1 MKIFSGMKLLQC
13 RAGMRWSRMRL
24 CREIEDM
31 VGPHAI
37 QRYELGKALPT
48 ANTLA
53 AIAHALNIN
62 IEDLFDAAGAEE
74 R

>member
-1 MKIFSGMKLLQC
+1 MKLLQC

-24 CREIEDM
+24 SREIKDM

-37 QRYELGKALPT
+37 QRYEHGKALPT
-48 ANTLA
+48 ANVLA
-53 AIAHALNIN
+53 ALAYALNIN
-62 IEDLFDAAGAEE
+62 IEDLFDAPSPDK